1 MRGRLLETPFVGRDQ
16 ELALLDR
23 CLAEARRGEPRL
35 VVLDG
40 EAGIGK
46 STLLSHFIRSMPN
59 AAVLRATGDE
69 AESLLPLGVVTQLVA
84 GAEPT
89 PGKQDALLRRTLDD
103 DADPVAIG
111 NELVGIFDALSR
123 RSQVVVVAVDD
134 LHLADH
140 PSATVL
146 RVAMRRARRIPLLAL
161 FACRPGQT
169 VRLGEDWARF
179 VSGDH
184 RVTRLRLTGLA
195 RHEVVSLAEALGAGR
210 LSPWAAAR
218 LLEHTGGNPLHCC
231 ALLEEL
237 EPEAWRR
244 PGRLPAPRA
253 LASLVLARLGKLS
266 AETQD
271 FVSTAAVLGRR
282 CRLDVA
288 AVICASSNPVAS
300 LQEAVE
306 SGLLTETQEGP
317 VAEISF
323 THALIQRAV
332 YDDLGPVRRRE
343 IHRLAVP
350 LVDRLDALSHRVSA
364 AYGPDEVLAGDL
376 ESAARSAQSQGRLA
390 KAATWCAQAAA
401 ASAAPPARHGRAL
414 AALELLVDAGLVA
427 EADALLATFG
437 DLPPSGRLS
446 GLKGELDLLAG
457 RVAIAKQRL
466 HEAWVTSARGA
477 EPRPDARAA
486 LSLAATCMLEG
497 LVSEAI
503 EWGERA
509 AAAAGAD
516 PALRGQ
522 ALARSAVILVMAGR
536 VPDGLAR
543 LGFMPS
549 MPSEVPLRETELLVW
564 RGIAS
569 VLTDDLDAAI
579 ADLST
584 AAARLQALGNSRSLG
599 QCLRWLAAAEYRRGD
614 WDDSAF
620 HAEMAVTLA
629 QDAARPSDLV
639 FAHAEAA
646 RVPAGRGDWAEA
658 TAHVEAA
665 RDAAVGFAATMASAA
680 AASIAADLAW
690 ARGRPQEVVDS
701 VSSMRA
707 FGNLAEP
714 GYRTLV
720 DARLVEIDALATLG
734 ELECARDALREVEEA
749 LGGHT
754 RASDVV
760 TIARLRGKLAEAS
773 GDAPGAERAFRQ
785 AWSTAPRLKSPFEL
799 ARLELDDGCRL
810 RHSGRRA
817 EAVERLQGARA
828 KLEGLRASP
837 YLELCD
843 RELAACGLDARAK
856 VLPSSLGLTRSEMAV
871 AGLVARGRSN
881 REVAAELFLSV
892 KTVEFHLRHVFSK
905 LDIRGRR
912 ELAELIRT

>member
-1 MRGRLLETPFVGRDQ
+1 MRGRLETPFVGRVE

-23 CLAEARRGEPRL
+23 CLVEAQRGEPRL

-46 STLLSHFIRSMPN
+46 STLLSHFIRSVPH

-69 AESLLPLGVVTQLVA
+69 VESLVPFGVVAQLVA
-84 GAEPT
+84 GTEPA
-89 PGKQDALLRRTLDD
+89 PGQRGALFRQTLDD
-103 DADPVAIG
+103 DDDPLAVG
-111 NELVGIFDALSR
+111 NELVGIINALSR
-123 RSQVVVVAVDD
+123 RSRIVVVAIDD
-134 LHLADH
+134 LHLTDR
-140 PSATVL
+140 PSAIVL

-161 FACRPGQT
+161 FACRPGEAR
-169 VRLGEDWARF
+169 RLGEDWARF

-184 RVTRLRLTGLA
+184 RVTRLRITGLA
-195 RHEVVSLAEALGAGR
+195 RHELVSLAEALGAGR
-210 LSPWAAAR
+210 LSAWAAAR

-237 EPEAWRR
+237 DPEAWTR
-244 PGRLPAPRA
+244 PDRLPAPRA

-266 AETQD
+266 TETQD
-271 FVSTAAVLGRR
+271 LVSTAAVLGRR
-282 CRLDVA
+282 CRLDAA
-288 AVICASSNPVAS
+288 AVIGGLSKPVAA

-306 SGLLTETQEGP
+306 AGLLAETQEGP
-317 VAEISF
+317 AAEISF

-343 IHRLAVP
+343 IHRFAVP
-350 LVDRLDALSHRVSA
+350 LVDPRDALSHRVA
-364 AYGPDEVLAGDL
+364 AAFGPDEALASDL
-376 ESAARSAQSQGRLA
+376 ESAARSARTQGRLA
-390 KAATWCAQAAA
+390 HAATWCAQAAA
-401 ASAAPPARHGRAL
+401 ASATPSARSGRAL
-414 AALELLVDAGLVA
+414 AALELLVDTGKVA

-437 DLPPSGRLS
+437 DLPPGGRLS
-446 GLKGELDLLAG
+446 GLRGELDLLAG
-457 RVAIAKQRL
+457 RAAIAKQRL
-466 HEAWVTSARGA
+466 HESWVTSAHSANPLPG
-477 EPRPDARAA
+477 ARAA
-486 LSLAATCMLEG
+486 FSLASTCLLEG
-497 LVSEAI
+497 LMADAI

-516 PALRGQ
+516 APLRGQ
-522 ALARSAVILVMAGR
+522 ALALSAVILVMAGR
-536 VPDGLAR
+536 VPDGVAR
-543 LGFMPS
+543 LGFIPS
-549 MPSEVPLRETELLVW
+549 LPSEVPPHESELLVW

-584 AAARLQALGNSRSLG
+584 GVARLQASGNSRSLG

-629 QDAARPSDLV
+629 QDAARASDLA

-658 TAHVEAA
+658 TAHVEASHE
-665 RDAAVGFAATMASAA
+665 AAVAFGVTMALA
-680 AASIAADLAW
+680 AASSIAASLAW
-690 ARGRPQEVVDS
+690 ARGRPRDVVDS
-701 VSSMRA
+701 VSSLRA
-707 FGNLAEP
+707 VGNIAFP
-714 GYRTLV
+714 GCRSLV
-720 DARLVEIDALATLG
+720 DARLVEIDALTSLG
-734 ELECARDALREVEEA
+734 ELERAGDALRELEEA
-749 LGGHT
+749 LSPNA

-760 TIARLRGKLAEAS
+760 TIARLRGNLAEAS
-773 GDAPGAERAFRQ
+773 GDAAGAETAFRQ
-785 AWSTAPRLKSPFEL
+785 AWSTAPRLKMPFEL

-810 RHSGRRA
+810 RRAGRRA
-817 EAVERLQGARA
+817 EAVGRLRAARVRIEA
-828 KLEGLRASP
+828 LRASP

-843 RELAACGLDARAK
+843 RELAACGFDARAE

-871 AGLVARGRSN
+871 AGLVAKGGSN

-892 KTVEFHLRHVFSK
+892 KTIEFHLRHVFSK

-912 ELAELIRT
+912 ELAELMHS

>member
-1 MRGRLLETPFVGRDQ
+1 MRGRLETPFVGRTH

-23 CLAEARRGEPRL
+23 CLVEARRGEPRL

-46 STLLSHFIRSMPN
+46 STLLSHFIRSVPD
-59 AAVLRATGDE
+59 AAVVRATGDE

-84 GAEPT
+84 GTEPT
-89 PGKQDALLRRTLDD
+89 PGKRGALFRQTLDD
-103 DADPVAIG
+103 DADPVAVG
-111 NELVGIFDALSR
+111 NELVGLFHALSR
-123 RSQVVVVAVDD
+123 HSRVVVVAIDD
-134 LHLADH
+134 FHLTDR
-140 PSATVL
+140 PSAIVL
-146 RVAMRRARRIPLLAL
+146 RVAMRRVRRIPLLAL

-169 VRLGEDWARF
+169 LRLGEDWARF

-184 RVTRLRLTGLA
+184 RVTRQRLTGLA
-195 RHEVVSLAEALGAGR
+195 RHELVSLAQALGAGR

-218 LLEHTGGNPLHCC
+218 LLQHTGGNPLHCC

-237 EPEAWRR
+237 DPEAWTR
-244 PGRLPAPRA
+244 PDRLPAPRA

-288 AVICASSNPVAS
+288 AVISGLSNPVAA

-306 SGLLTETQEGP
+306 SGLLAETQEGP
-317 VAEISF
+317 AAEISF

-343 IHRLAVP
+343 IHHSAVP
-350 LVDRLDALSHRVSA
+350 LVDPVDALSHRVAA
-364 AYGPDEVLAGDL
+364 AYGPDEALASDL
-376 ESAARSAQSQGRLA
+376 ESAATGARSQGRLA
-390 KAATWCAQAAA
+390 QAATWCAQSAA
-401 ASAAPPARHGRAL
+401 ASATPGTRNERAL
-414 AALELLVDAGLVA
+414 AALELLVDAGQVA

-446 GLKGELDLLAG
+446 GLRGELDLLAG
-457 RVAIAKQRL
+457 RAAIAKQRL
-466 HEAWVTSARGA
+466 HETWATSAGSA
-477 EPRPDARAA
+477 NPLPGARAA
-486 LSLAATCMLEG
+486 FSLATTCMLEG
-497 LVSEAI
+497 RMAEAI

-509 AAAAGAD
+509 AAAAGVD
-516 PALRGQ
+516 PPLRDQ

-536 VPDGLAR
+536 VPDGVAR
-543 LGFMPS
+543 LGFIPS
-549 MPSEVPLRETELLVW
+549 MQSEVPLHETELLVW

-579 ADLST
+579 ADLT
-584 AAARLQALGNSRSLG
+584 TGAARLHASGNSRSLG

-629 QDAARPSDLV
+629 QDAARSSDLV

-646 RVPAGRGDWAEA
+646 RVPASRGDWAEA
-658 TAHVEAA
+658 IAHVEASNE
-665 RDAAVGFAATMASAA
+665 AAVGFGVTMALAA
-680 AASIAADLAW
+680 ASSIAADLAW
-690 ARGRPQEVVDS
+690 ARGRPRQVVDS
-701 VSSMRA
+701 VSSVPA
-707 FGNLAEP
+707 IGNIALP
-714 GYRTLV
+714 GCRTVV
-720 DARLVEIDALATLG
+720 DARLVEIDALTSLG
-734 ELECARDALREVEEA
+734 ELDRAGDELRELEA
-749 LGGHT
+749 AVGRNA

-760 TIARLRGKLAEAS
+760 TIARLRGNLAETS
-773 GDAPGAERAFRQ
+773 GDAAGAETAFRQ
-785 AWSTAPRLKSPFEL
+785 GWSTTPRLKVPFEL
-799 ARLELDDGCRL
+799 ARLELDDGRRL
-810 RHSGRRA
+810 RRAGRRA
-817 EAVERLQGARA
+817 EAVERLRAARER
-828 KLEGLRASP
+828 LEGLRASP

-843 RELAACGLDARAK
+843 RELASCGFDARAE
-856 VLPSSLGLTRSEMAV
+856 VFASTLGLTRSEMAV
-871 AGLVARGRSN
+871 AGLVAKGRSN

-912 ELAELIRT
+912 ELAELMHT